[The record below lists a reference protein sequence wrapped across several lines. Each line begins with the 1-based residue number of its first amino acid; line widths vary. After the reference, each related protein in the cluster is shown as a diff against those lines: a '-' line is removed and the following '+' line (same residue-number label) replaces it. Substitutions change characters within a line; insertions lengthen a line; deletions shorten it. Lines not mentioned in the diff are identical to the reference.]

1 MATNCVFERAHLA
14 WEAGDFER
22 FLSCIHDDIV
32 YTVNVDG
39 LQVPYAMSAVGKAD
53 VQDRLQLLLDTFR
66 VVKFKTER
74 LVHGGDFSRSL
85 VHGVYLHRK
94 TGEVLDV
101 KVRFMGWLKD
111 GLLVRIDE
119 IHDAKFV
126 EAFERFV
133 FHMQAAADERG

>member
-1 MATNCVFERAHLA
+1 MATSCVFERAHLA

-22 FLSCIHDDIV
+22 FLSYIHDDIV

-74 LVHGGDFSRSL
+74 LVHGDDFSRSL

-133 FHMQAAADERG
+133 FHMQTAADERG